1 GMSYDLKMAESPAYA
16 PFFGYM
22 GAASAQIFTV
32 LGAAYGTAKSAVGI
46 CSMGVMRPE
55 LIMKSVIPVIMAG
68 IIGIY
73 GLVVAMV
80 LKGKVTPSSE
90 GYTLNKGF
98 AHLAAG
104 LTCGLCG
111 LGAGYAIGI
120 VGDAGM
126 SGSSGEYW
134 LISAPGEKGPNDA
147 WDKLNRA
154 TSNLST
160 NSKFNIPDLKV
171 GCKAI
176 VTRKL
181 VQYFGEVLEDDR
193 SKLAENLQ
201 INNKDIKTYVTK
213 FQWEGAKYPLKQ
225 SLKVLSE
232 IIGKQVTQ
240 IDNDLKQK
248 SIAYNNLKNSLASID
263 RKTTGSLITKD
274 LADIVKAE
282 DFVLNS
288 EYLQTVLVV
297 VPKLSTKEWLQRYA
311 TFTSMV
317 VPGSSQ
323 LITEEGDFAL
333 YSVTLFKKVIE
344 EFKNVARENK
354 FIVRDFVY
362 DEESLKAGKSERD
375 KLVAEK
381 QRQYA
386 PLIRWLKINFG
397 EIFAAY
403 IHVKALRVFV
413 ESVLRY
419 GLPVNFQAALVEP
432 SKGSQKK
439 LRAELHKLYIHLDGS
454 AAGPIDTLEDSPALM
469 SLGVNEYYPYVFF
482 KLNLDFI
489 EKK

>member
-1 GMSYDLKMAESPAYA
+1 MS
-16 PFFGYM
+16 
-22 GAASAQIFTV
+22 V
-32 LGAAYGTAKSAVGI
+32 
-46 CSMGVMRPE
+46 
-55 LIMKSVIPVIMAG
+55 
-68 IIGIY
+68 
-73 GLVVAMV
+73 
-80 LKGKVTPSSE
+80 
-90 GYTLNKGF
+90 
-98 AHLAAG
+98 
-104 LTCGLCG
+104 
-111 LGAGYAIGI
+111 
-120 VGDAGM
+120 
-126 SGSSGEYW
+126 SSGEYW

-154 TSNLST
+154 TSNLSN

-171 GCKAI
+171 GTLDQLVGLSDDLSKLDSTAEA

-193 SKLAENLQ
+193 GKLAENLQ

-248 SIAYNNLKNSLASID
+248 SIAYNNLKNSLTSID
-263 RKTTGSLITKD
+263 RKTTGSLLTKD

-288 EYLQTVLVV
+288 EYLQTLLVV
-297 VPKLSTKEWLQRYA
+297 VPKISVKDWLQRYS

-317 VPGSSQ
+317 VPGSTQ
-323 LITEEGDFAL
+323 LITEEGEHAL
-333 YSVTLFKKVIE
+333 YSVTLFKKVID
-344 EFKNVARENK
+344 EFKNIARENK

-362 DEESLKAGKSERD
+362 DEESMKAGKSERD

-432 SKGSQKK
+432 TKGSQKK

-482 KLNLDFI
+482 KVNLDFV
-489 EKK
+489 ERK

>member
-1 GMSYDLKMAESPAYA
+1 MS
-16 PFFGYM
+16 
-22 GAASAQIFTV
+22 V
-32 LGAAYGTAKSAVGI
+32 
-46 CSMGVMRPE
+46 
-55 LIMKSVIPVIMAG
+55 
-68 IIGIY
+68 
-73 GLVVAMV
+73 
-80 LKGKVTPSSE
+80 
-90 GYTLNKGF
+90 
-98 AHLAAG
+98 
-104 LTCGLCG
+104 
-111 LGAGYAIGI
+111 
-120 VGDAGM
+120 
-126 SGSSGEYW
+126 SSGEYW
-134 LISAPGEKGPNDA
+134 LISAPGEKGANDA

-154 TSNLST
+154 TSNLSN

-171 GCKAI
+171 GTLDQLVGLSDDLSKLDSTAEA

-181 VQYFGEVLEDDR
+181 VQYFGDVLEDDR
-193 SKLAENLQ
+193 SKLAENLL
-201 INNKDIKTYVTK
+201 INNKDIKTYVTR

-248 SIAYNNLKNSLASID
+248 SVAYNNLKNSLASID

-274 LADIVKAE
+274 LADIVKAD

-288 EYLQTVLVV
+288 EYLQTLMVV
-297 VPKLSTKEWLQRYA
+297 VPKLNAKEWEQRYA

-317 VPGSSQ
+317 VPGSSR
-323 LITEEGDFAL
+323 LITEEGEHAL
-333 YSVTLFKKVIE
+333 YSVTLFKKVID
-344 EFKNVARENK
+344 EFKMVARENK

-413 ESVLRY
+413 ESVLRLAFLTVVGVVVRFTSEHKSFCRY
-419 GLPVNFQAALVEP
+419 GLPVNFQAAVVEP

-482 KLNLDFI
+482 KLNLDFVD
-489 EKK
+489 KK

>member
-1 GMSYDLKMAESPAYA
+1 MSYDLKTAESPAYA

-80 LKGKVTPSSE
+80 LKGKVTSSSE
-90 GYTLNKGF
+90 GYNLNKGF

-120 VGDAGM
+120 VGDAGVRGM
-126 SGSSGEYW
+126 SVSSGEYW

-154 TSNLST
+154 TSNLSN

-171 GCKAI
+171 GTLDQLVGLSDDLSKLDSTAEA

-248 SIAYNNLKNSLASID
+248 SLAYNNLKNSLASID
-263 RKTTGSLITKD
+263 RKTTLNAKD
-274 LADIVKAE
+274 WLA
-282 DFVLNS
+282 
-288 EYLQTVLVV
+288 
-297 VPKLSTKEWLQRYA
+297 RYS

-317 VPGSSQ
+317 VPGSTQ
-323 LITEEGDFAL
+323 LITEEGEHAL
-333 YSVTLFKKVIE
+333 YSVTLFKKVID
-344 EFKNVARENK
+344 EFKTIARENK
-354 FIVRDFVY
+354 FVVRDFVY

-432 SKGSQKK
+432 TKGSQKIVHSS
-439 LRAELHKLYIHLDGS
+439 RRISCRTNRYVGRFASVDVTGS
-454 AAGPIDTLEDSPALM
+454 
-469 SLGVNEYYPYVFF
+469 
-482 KLNLDFI
+482 K
-489 EKK
+489 